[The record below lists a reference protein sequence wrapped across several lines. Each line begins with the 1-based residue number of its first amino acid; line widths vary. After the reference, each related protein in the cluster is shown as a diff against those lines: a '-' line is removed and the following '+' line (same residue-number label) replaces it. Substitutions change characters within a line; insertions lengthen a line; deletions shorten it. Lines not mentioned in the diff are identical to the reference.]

1 MAPMK
6 FRTLLPLLLW
16 LSFPAYSKN
25 SLFDRNIEN
34 TTFLNPACPAT
45 LTGVYASPQG
55 EGQGRVSVHLVN
67 QTEKRVIAV
76 KVGFDGFDA
85 ALDKHEFPETYSSA
99 VSLKPEREAKPIW
112 RVEDASFAVNI
123 ASGVRVYLLKLMFAD
138 GSFWRDDGTKS
149 CSLSIS
155 GLAKPQ
161 PSDE

>member
-1 MAPMK
+1 MK
-6 FRTLLPLLLW
+6 YITLLPRLLW
-16 LSFPAYSKN
+16 LSSPAYSKN

-34 TTFLNPACPAT
+34 TTLLNPACPAT
-45 LTGVYASPQG
+45 LTGVYASSQG
-55 EGQGRVSVHLVN
+55 ERNGRVSVHLVN

-85 ALDKHEFPETYSSA
+85 AHDKHEFPETYASA

-112 RVEDASFAVNI
+112 RVEDATFAVNT
-123 ASGVRVYLLKLMFAD
+123 ASGVRVFLLKLMFAD
-138 GSFWRDDGTKS
+138 GSYWKDDGTKS

>member
-1 MAPMK
+1 MK
-6 FRTLLPLLLW
+6 LITLFPLLLW
-16 LSFPAYSKN
+16 LSSAAYAKHT
-25 SLFDRNIEN
+25 LFDKNIEN

-45 LTGVYASPQG
+45 LTGVYADSKG
-55 EGQGRVSVHLVN
+55 KGRVSVHLVN

-85 ALDKHEFPETYSSA
+85 ALDKHEFPETYASA

-112 RVEDASFAVNI
+112 HVEDTTFAVNI
-123 ASGVRVYLLKLMFAD
+123 ASGLRVYLLKLMFAD
-138 GSFWRDDGTKS
+138 GSIWRDDGTKS

-155 GLAKPQ
+155 GRAKPQ